1 MSRLPAHQY
10 YACLAAVHAQEPL
23 SGETLLL
30 TSSGSDAVQQAVI
43 AYSRRQY
50 AGARA
55 DDRKDINTPPKR
67 HDTEPQLSSEH
78 GKTQEKLMIE
88 VIDKE

>member
-1 MSRLPAHQY
+1 M
-10 YACLAAVHAQEPL
+10 HAQEPL

-43 AYSRRQY
+43 THSRRQY
-50 AGARA
+50 AGERA
-55 DDRKDINTPPKR
+55 DDRKDINTPLKR
-67 HDTEPQLSSEH
+67 HDTELRPSSEH
-78 GKTQEKLMIE
+78 GKTEEKLMIE